1 MRSKEGIV
9 DLNSEEKYLK
19 QRERKAK
26 RLSLLFRL
34 MWVLPVKKNKIVFAC
49 FEGDGGYGDNPKY
62 IAEELHRRGKKLD
75 LVWLTHD
82 VMREFPS
89 YIKVRKDNLWNT
101 VFHLATAK
109 VWIDN
114 YRKPYGT
121 LKRKNQLYIQTWHAT
136 IGFKAVGLFRGDKFP
151 EIARRVSEWDSNLAD
166 YVLSNSEY
174 CDKVYPKKLLYNGP
188 TLRVGSPRLDILV
201 NSKQEHNVS
210 MRKKLGIDMDE
221 YVVLY
226 APTFRGGTQKD
237 NKRVYLE
244 DFSIDFD
251 RMRKAFEKK
260 YAKKCRVLLR
270 VHPQISAKLQA
281 KDLYNKDNVL
291 DVSLMSD
298 LTEIMAVS
306 NIVIT
311 DYSSC
316 AFDAAFVGIPVL
328 LYADDVKEYV
338 DKRGEFMWKREELP
352 FEIAENNDELENN
365 IYTFDEAI
373 YVQQITSF
381 MYENHVI
388 ENGRASET
396 VSRIVVSFIDN
407 NCNIRD

>member
-26 RLSLLFRL
+26 RISLLFRL

-62 IAEELHRRGKKLD
+62 IAEELHRRNEQLD

-166 YVLSNSEY
+166 YIISNSEY

-188 TLRVGSPRLDILV
+188 TLRVGSPRLDILI

-226 APTFRGGTQKD
+226 APTFRGGTQKGA
-237 NKRVYLE
+237 KKVYLE
-244 DFSIDFD
+244 DFSIDFN
-251 RMRKAFEKK
+251 RVAKTFEKK
-260 YAKKCRVLLR
+260 YEKKCRILLR
-270 VHPQISAKLQA
+270 VHPQVSAKLDIN
-281 KDLYNKDNVL
+281 DLYSKDGIL
-291 DVSLMSD
+291 DVSLMPD
-298 LTEIMAVS
+298 LSEIMTVAD
-306 NIVIT
+306 IVIT

-328 LYADDVKEYV
+328 LYADDVKEYI
-338 DKRGEFMWKREELP
+338 DNRGEFMWQREELP
-352 FEIAENNDELENN
+352 FDIAENNDELENN
-365 IYTFDEAI
+365 ILAFDEEK
-373 YVQQITSF
+373 YQKHVELF
-381 MYENHVI
+381 MSKNKVSED
-388 ENGRASET
+388 GKASE
-396 VSRIVVSFIDN
+396 RLGEIIKNYIDSM
-407 NCNIRD
+407 

>member
-62 IAEELHRRGKKLD
+62 IAEELHRRDDGYE

-82 VMREFPS
+82 VLRTFPD
-89 YIKVRKDNLWNT
+89 YIKVKKDNLWNT

-136 IGFKAVGLFRGDKFP
+136 VGFKAVGLYRGDKFP

-237 NKRVYLE
+237 TKKVYLE
-244 DFSIDFD
+244 DFSIDFC
-251 RMRKAFEKK
+251 RMAKVFEKK
-260 YAKKCRVLLR
+260 YEKKCRILLR
-270 VHPQISAKLQA
+270 VHPQVSAKLDVN
-281 KDLYNKDNVL
+281 DLYTKDGIL
-291 DVSLMSD
+291 DVSLMPD
-298 LTEIMAVS
+298 LSEIMAVAD
-306 NIVIT
+306 IVIT

-328 LYADDVKEYV
+328 LYADDVKEYI
-338 DKRGEFMWKREELP
+338 DNRGEFMWKREELP
-352 FEIAENNDELENN
+352 FDIAETNIELERKLNGFDRKIYIKRVEEFMKRHN
-365 IYTFDEAI
+365 I
-373 YVQQITSF
+373 
-381 MYENHVI
+381 I
-388 ENGRASET
+388 EEGNASKKVADFIKIKTMNCET
-396 VSRIVVSFIDN
+396 LS
-407 NCNIRD
+407 

>member
-62 IAEELHRRGKKLD
+62 IAEELHRRNEQLD

-237 NKRVYLE
+237 TKKVYLE
-244 DFSIDFD
+244 DFSIDFS
-251 RMRKAFEKK
+251 RVAMAFEKK
-260 YAKKCRVLLR
+260 YEKKCQILLR
-270 VHPQISAKLQA
+270 VHPQISAKLDIN
-281 KDLYNKDNVL
+281 DLYSKDGIL
-291 DVSLMSD
+291 DVSLMPD
-298 LTEIMAVS
+298 LSEIMAVAD
-306 NIVIT
+306 IVIT

-316 AFDAAFVGIPVL
+316 AFDAAFVRIPVL

-338 DKRGEFMWKREELP
+338 DNRGEFMWKREEIP

-365 IYTFDEAI
+365 ILVFDEAR
-373 YVQQITSF
+373 YQ
-381 MYENHVI
+381 ENVELFI
-388 ENGRASET
+388 SKNKVREDGKASE
-396 VSRIVVSFIDN
+396 RLGEIIANYIDTM
-407 NCNIRD
+407 

>member
-1 MRSKEGIV
+1 MRNKEGIV

-62 IAEELHRRGKKLD
+62 IAEELHRRYEQLD

-237 NKRVYLE
+237 TKKVYLE
-244 DFSIDFD
+244 DFSIDFS
-251 RMRKAFEKK
+251 RVAMAFEKK
-260 YAKKCRVLLR
+260 YEKKCQILLR
-270 VHPQISAKLQA
+270 VHPQVSAKLDVN
-281 KDLYNKDNVL
+281 DLYIKDGIL
-291 DVSLMSD
+291 DVSLMPD
-298 LTEIMAVS
+298 LSEIMAVADT
-306 NIVIT
+306 VIT

-328 LYADDVKEYV
+328 LYADDVKEYI
-338 DKRGEFMWKREELP
+338 DNRGEFMWKREELP
-352 FEIAENNDELENN
+352 FDIAEDNEELEQN
-365 IYTFDEAI
+365 IIEFSETRYYEQV
-373 YVQQITSF
+373 YLF
-381 MYENHVI
+381 MKKNGVSE
-388 ENGRASET
+388 EGRASE
-396 VSRIVVSFIDN
+396 SIAEIIEQFIKG
-407 NCNIRD
+407 III

>member
-62 IAEELHRRGKKLD
+62 IAEELHRRNEQLD

-82 VMREFPS
+82 VSRLFPDF
-89 YIKVRKDNLWNT
+89 IKVRKDNLWNT

-166 YVLSNSEY
+166 YMISNSEY

-237 NKRVYLE
+237 TKKVYLE
-244 DFSIDFD
+244 DFSIDFN
-251 RMRKAFEKK
+251 RVAKAFEKK
-260 YAKKCRVLLR
+260 YEKKCRILLR
-270 VHPQISAKLQA
+270 VHPQVSAKLDIN
-281 KDLYNKDNVL
+281 DLYSKDGIL
-291 DVSLMSD
+291 DVSLMPD
-298 LTEIMAVS
+298 LSEIMAVAD
-306 NIVIT
+306 IVIT

-328 LYADDVKEYV
+328 LYADDVKEYI
-338 DKRGEFMWKREELP
+338 DNRGEFMWKREEIP
-352 FEIAENNDELENN
+352 FEIAENNDELESNIFKYNANN
-365 IYTFDEAI
+365 YIKKVNDFIKKYDVGEDGNASKRVVN
-373 YVQQITSF
+373 Y
-381 MYENHVI
+381 I
-388 ENGRASET
+388 EKII
-396 VSRIVVSFIDN
+396 VS
-407 NCNIRD
+407 

>member
-1 MRSKEGIV
+1 M
-9 DLNSEEKYLK
+9 NSEEKYLK

-62 IAEELHRRGKKLD
+62 IAEELHRRGEKLD

-82 VMREFPS
+82 VSRTFPE
-89 YIKVRKDNLWNT
+89 YIKVKKDNLWNT
-101 VFHLATAK
+101 VYHLSTAK

-201 NSKQEHNVS
+201 NSREEYNVL
-210 MRKKLGIDMDE
+210 MRNKLGIDMNE
-221 YVVLY
+221 HVVLY

-237 NKRVYLE
+237 NKKVYLE
-244 DFSIDFD
+244 DFSIDFN
-251 RMRKAFEKK
+251 RMGKAFEKK
-260 YAKKCRVLLR
+260 YKKNCRILLR
-270 VHPQISAKLQA
+270 VHPQLSAKLDVN
-281 KDLYNKDNVL
+281 DLYNKDGII
-291 DVSLMSD
+291 DVSLMPD
-298 LTEIMAVS
+298 LSEIMAAA

-328 LYADDVKEYV
+328 LYADDVKEYMEN
-338 DKRGEFMWKREELP
+338 RGEFMWKREDLP
-352 FEIAENNDELENN
+352 FDIAENNDDLEEN
-365 IYTFDEAI
+365 ISRFDEAK
-373 YVQQITSF
+373 YNNKVGLF
-381 MYENHVI
+381 MSKNNVSED
-388 ENGRASET
+388 GKASMK
-396 VSRIVVSFIDN
+396 IV
-407 NCNIRD
+407 NIIFQKIKV

>member
-1 MRSKEGIV
+1 M
-9 DLNSEEKYLK
+9 NSEEKYLK
-19 QRERKAK
+19 QRENKAK

-34 MWVLPVKKNKIVFAC
+34 MWLLPIKRNKIVFAC

-62 IAEELHRRGKKLD
+62 IAEELHKRGEQYE

-82 VMREFPS
+82 VSRDFPD
-89 YIKVRKDNLWNT
+89 YIKIKKDNMWNT
-101 VFHLATAK
+101 VYHLATAK

-166 YVLSNSEY
+166 YMISNSEY

-201 NSKQEHNVS
+201 NSREEYNVS
-210 MRKKLGIDMDE
+210 MRKKLGIDMNE

-237 NKRVYLE
+237 TKKVYLE
-244 DFSIDFD
+244 DFSIDFN
-251 RMRKAFEKK
+251 RMTKAFEKK
-260 YAKKCRVLLR
+260 YEKKCRILLR
-270 VHPQISAKLQA
+270 VHPQLSAKL
-281 KDLYNKDNVL
+281 DVNNLYNKDGII
-291 DVSLMSD
+291 DVSLMPD
-298 LTEIMAVS
+298 LSEIMAAA

-328 LYADDVKEYV
+328 LYADDVKEYMEN
-338 DKRGEFMWKREELP
+338 RGEFMWKREELP
-352 FEIAENNDELENN
+352 FDIAESNDELENN
-365 IYTFDEAI
+365 ISGFDEAKYNNKVALFMSKNNVSEDGNASKKIANYI
-373 YVQQITSF
+373 YQ
-381 MYENHVI
+381 
-388 ENGRASET
+388 
-396 VSRIVVSFIDN
+396 
-407 NCNIRD
+407 NINK